1 VFREEPQ
8 ILPQRG
14 QFASTEKTNRFVMQT
29 ERNTKYG
36 PNAGVRN
43 VRTAGKCI

>member
-14 QFASTEKTNRFVMQT
+14 QFASTEKLIGSWCK
-29 ERNTKYG
+29 RNGTQRKVWTKRG
-36 PNAGVRN
+36 GS
-43 VRTAGKCI
+43 